1 MAMLS
6 SLGALQYV
14 VAIINAKKKDTFLGL
29 KLGVAQV
36 YKKILFPSRDVDLAW
51 IDMNDRNEQWQNWH
65 YKDGWAHYKGTNL
78 LQQNP
83 CFKSKYS
90 PKKYTKSEP

>member
-1 MAMLS
+1 LNNSILLKLVNLAIIKPVTKRVRCAAWSMAMLS

-36 YKKILFPSRDVDLAW
+36 YKKILFPSRDVDLA
-51 IDMNDRNEQWQNWH
+51 
-65 YKDGWAHYKGTNL
+65 
-78 LQQNP
+78 
-83 CFKSKYS
+83 
-90 PKKYTKSEP
+90 

>member
-1 MAMLS
+1 MLS

-36 YKKILFPSRDVDLAW
+36 YKKILFPSRDVDLA
-51 IDMNDRNEQWQNWH
+51 
-65 YKDGWAHYKGTNL
+65 
-78 LQQNP
+78 
-83 CFKSKYS
+83 
-90 PKKYTKSEP
+90 